1 MRPCIECGMETAGSI
16 GAAGIKWTGL
26 CQPCKDK
33 ADLELATSIA
43 AYAAACDF
51 MMPRIIKS
59 FSSATSAVEE
69 LLTPPSPQPTPTTP
83 EAA

>member
-1 MRPCIECGMETAGSI
+1 MRPCIECGTPTGGSI

-26 CQPCKDK
+26 CQACKDK

-51 MMPRIIKS
+51 MMPRIMKS

-69 LLTPPSPQPTPTTP
+69 LLTLPSQPTPTTP